1 MTTAASA
8 DTPHRMPSH
17 TRQLPVLNSG
27 VQGLLN
33 VMKAPNAEASA
44 PITPLAY
51 SRYGCAARTSANLAG
66 NARLTR
72 KMSENSRIIERHQI
86 TVTPAWNSQ
95 YAFCVLS
102 LLMPGLNTTTT
113 NSEES
118 TVWVM
123 IA

>member
-1 MTTAASA
+1 
-8 DTPHRMPSH
+8 MPSH

-27 VQGLLN
+27 VHGLLN
-33 VMKAPNAEASA
+33 VMKAPNADAEH

-72 KMSENSRIIERHQI
+72 KMSANSRIIDRHQI

-95 YAFCVLS
+95 
-102 LLMPGLNTTTT
+102 
-113 NSEES
+113 
-118 TVWVM
+118 
-123 IA
+123 